1 VAASV
6 ASAMEDDF
14 EMEGEEETWSIV
26 GLLTWPLRTVVKWI
40 IMAMIKA
47 ATGGSPKGNIDKYA
61 DKLAKE
67 NLAKERELEREEIEA
82 LEKRS
87 AIFRVLTLGRCCPG
101 SCNTLRS
108 RGRRRRATG

>member
-1 VAASV
+1 
-6 ASAMEDDF
+6 MEDDF

-47 ATGGSPKGNIDKYA
+47 ATGGPKNNIDKYA

-67 NLAKERELEREEIEA
+67 NLAKERELDVLRHVRPPGRDA
-82 LEKRS
+82 APRRADADPLKRDPS
-87 AIFRVLTLGRCCPG
+87 GCSVNKLSYRT
-101 SCNTLRS
+101 SDMRS
-108 RGRRRRATG
+108 RGTAA